1 MRGVSAGRLIPQ
13 SGQAYFSL
21 KSISLLLT
29 GTTRTSPSARLAA
42 ISRESRNLFLTPS
55 FNTKRSTTRSISW
68 RLFFSRII
76 SSARSLTFPSIRTR
90 ANPSFWSFFNSFW
103 NSPFFPRTSGAKIL
117 KDVFSG
123 SKRIL
128 SRILSIVCDLI
139 SRPQRQQ

>member
-1 MRGVSAGRLIPQ
+1 MRGVSVGILIPQ

-21 KSISLLLT
+21 KSISSPLAK
-29 GTTRTSPSARLAA
+29 TTRTSPSARLAA

-76 SSARSLTFPSIRTR
+76 SSARSLISPSIRAR

-103 NSPFFPRTSGAKIL
+103 NSPFFPRTSGAIML
-117 KDVFSG
+117 KDAFAG
-123 SKRIL
+123 SERML